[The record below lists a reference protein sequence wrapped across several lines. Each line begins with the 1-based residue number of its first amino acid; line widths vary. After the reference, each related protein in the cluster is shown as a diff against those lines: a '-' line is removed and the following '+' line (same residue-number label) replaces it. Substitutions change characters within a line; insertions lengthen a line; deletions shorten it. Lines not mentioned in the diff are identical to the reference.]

1 MASNYAIKNLEDIE
15 PGGAEGVEGRLSRD
29 HLDSDQLGISR
40 WRYDP
45 GKRSTAHRHEV
56 QEEAYTVISGSGRVK
71 LDDEIIELKQWDVLR
86 VAPSVAR
93 SFEAGPGG
101 LELISVGG
109 TKPEGGDAEVIED
122 FWP

>member
-1 MASNYAIKNLEDIE
+1 
-15 PGGAEGVEGRLSRD
+15 
-29 HLDSDQLGISR
+29 
-40 WRYDP
+40 
-45 GKRSTAHRHEV
+45 
-56 QEEAYTVISGSGRVK
+56 
-71 LDDEIIELKQWDVLR
+71 VLR